1 MGNPRSKTM
10 VKGEAMRGSKENLI
24 QQIAWFENNAA
35 WKWQIERLQ
44 SEISTLKNVLID
56 AGILINVQGNIKH
69 TVIVIDGETYS
80 IRKVK

>member
-1 MGNPRSKTM
+1 M

-35 WKWQIERLQ
+35 WKWQVERLQ

>member
-1 MGNPRSKTM
+1 
-10 VKGEAMRGSKENLI
+10 MRGSKERLI
-24 QQIAWFENNAA
+24 EQIAWFESNAA

-44 SEISTLKNVLID
+44 SEVSTLKNILID

-69 TVIVIDGETYS
+69 TVVVVDGDTYS

>member
-1 MGNPRSKTM
+1 M
-10 VKGEAMRGSKENLI
+10 VEGEAMRGSKERLI
-24 QQIAWFENNAA
+24 EQIAWFENNAA

-56 AGILINVQGNIKH
+56 AGILINVKGNIQH
-69 TVIVIDGETYS
+69 TVIVVDGETYS

>member
-1 MGNPRSKTM
+1 M
-10 VKGEAMRGSKENLI
+10 VEGEAMRGSKENLI

>member
-1 MGNPRSKTM
+1 M
-10 VKGEAMRGSKENLI
+10 VKGETMRGSKENLI

>member
-1 MGNPRSKTM
+1 M
-10 VKGEAMRGSKENLI
+10 VEGEAMRGSKENLI

-56 AGILINVQGNIKH
+56 AGVLINVQGNIKH

>member
-1 MGNPRSKTM
+1 M

>member
-1 MGNPRSKTM
+1 
-10 VKGEAMRGSKENLI
+10 MRGSKENLI

-35 WKWQIERLQ
+35 WKWQVERLQ

>member
-1 MGNPRSKTM
+1 
-10 VKGEAMRGSKENLI
+10 MRGSKENLI